1 MAKDVLKVAT
11 GELGNTESPAGSNCV
26 KYNTWF
32 YGRVVRDT
40 ASTKYPWCMAFVQW
54 CFAQAG
60 RPLPHET
67 ASCNDLLSW
76 YKRYCPERVVTVPQ
90 PRDIIIY
97 NFGHTGI
104 VESVAASTIT
114 AIEGNTSP
122 GEAGSQS
129 NGGGVF
135 RRKRS
140 KTLVTA
146 YIRAFDDLDKEDDM
160 DGKEIFDK
168 LNEYMKTQKIP
179 AACQAEYQE
188 AVRMGITDGS
198 DPCLPVP
205 RWQAALMAKRAREG
219 K

>member
-1 MAKDVLKVAT
+1 MGKDVLQIAV
-11 GELGNTESPAGSNCV
+11 GELGVMELPSGSN
-26 KYNTWF
+26 
-32 YGRVVRDT
+32 R
-40 ASTKYPWCMAFVQW
+40 TKYGSWYGLDGQPWCMMFVQW

-60 RPLPHET
+60 LTLPYRT
-67 ASCNDLLSW
+67 ASCSDMLSW
-76 YKRYCPERVVTVPQ
+76 YRKYHPERVVTVPR

-97 NFGHTGI
+97 NFWHTGI

-114 AIEGNTSP
+114 AIEGNTSA

-160 DGKEIFDK
+160 EGKEIFDK

-179 AACQAEYQE
+179 ADCQAEYQE
-188 AVRMGITDGS
+188 AVRMGITDGTN
-198 DPCLPVP
+198 PCQLVP
-205 RWQAALMAKRAREG
+205 RWQAALMGKRAAEKARER